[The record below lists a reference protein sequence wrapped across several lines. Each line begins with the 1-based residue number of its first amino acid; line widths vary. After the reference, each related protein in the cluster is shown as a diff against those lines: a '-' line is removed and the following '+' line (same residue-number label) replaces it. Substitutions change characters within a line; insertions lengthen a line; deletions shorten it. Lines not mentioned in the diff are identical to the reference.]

1 MGPRACAQAVLHPSR
16 STADNNPPIRG
27 LPGLLAAAI
36 GRDIE
41 EVYAGNNKN
50 VLADVDLLQ
59 QITGEGTGLQRSRSA
74 EEGLPLECCV
84 AAVCCACIAAWHCCC
99 CMQAGAAH

>member
-1 MGPRACAQAVLHPSR
+1 MLTRRAFSKPAPCGPPTRPFWPITAFP
-16 STADNNPPIRG
+16 ADNNPPIRG

-41 EVYAGNNKN
+41 EIYAGNNKN

-59 QITGEGTGLQRSRSA
+59 QITGERGVQRF
-74 EEGLPLECCV
+74 
-84 AAVCCACIAAWHCCC
+84 
-99 CMQAGAAH
+99 